1 MRITLFGF
9 FQLIVF
15 KSLVTWYEC
24 WSCFRSLYE
33 QGSRLL
39 HPYQIE
45 SCQWVM
51 YDESSQF
58 ILSWWHANLNWF
70 EVLSFS
76 WKFRFFWSLFG
87 LFEGL
92 FLLCW
97 WFRPLIGPLTH
108 PIDARLLPGK
118 VEKHRKGWITI
129 EKEWIAERSPAV
141 NCKKSH
147 VVVR

>member
-1 MRITLFGF
+1 MTHIYDSPWTLNRVLVFRKRHNNHQRRSF
-9 FQLIVF
+9 ILQLDFV
-15 KSLVTWYEC
+15 V
-24 WSCFRSLYE
+24 
-33 QGSRLL
+33 SRC
-39 HPYQIE
+39 QIE
-45 SCQWVM
+45 PCQWVM

-58 ILSWWHANLNWF
+58 ILGWWHANLNWF

-76 WKFRFFWSLFG
+76 RKFRFFWSLFG

>member
-1 MRITLFGF
+1 MTHIELLWIECCCFEIDVIIIKDNVF
-9 FQLIVF
+9 IIQLDFV
-15 KSLVTWYEC
+15 V
-24 WSCFRSLYE
+24 
-33 QGSRLL
+33 SRC
-39 HPYQIE
+39 QIE

-87 LFEGL
+87 LFKGR

-129 EKEWIAERSPAV
+129 EKEWIAERCPAV